1 MKLRVLHKIKKM
13 KKLLTNSIKM
23 ERIMRFLL
31 TLFSLA
37 FITGCVKQAPTLQHE
52 NATKTHR
59 HSVLHTKKTLHEQ
72 DGAPAKPK
80 PFFFQALKP
89 KHEPMSRYGNP
100 DSYVVD
106 GRVYEVMTS
115 ASGYKARGTASWYGT
130 KFDKHR
136 TSSGEKYDMYAM
148 TAAHRTLPIPSY
160 IRVKNLQNGRV
171 AVVRVN
177 DRGPFHSKRVVDL
190 SYAAAHYLGLLPKG
204 TAQVE
209 VESLTSTSH
218 SKTHA
223 AHYYIQA
230 GAFQSNQLARSLQLK
245 VKRLTKAHVA
255 IEKYQK
261 KFIVKVG
268 PFNNKQ
274 QTNNIKQQLAKR
286 GIGGTFT
293 FIQ

>member
-1 MKLRVLHKIKKM
+1 
-13 KKLLTNSIKM
+13 
-23 ERIMRFLL
+23 MRFFL
-31 TLFSLA
+31 TFVSLA
-37 FITGCVKQAPTLQHE
+37 FITACVKQTPDSHQAHTSKHQTS
-52 NATKTHR
+52 AK
-59 HSVLHTKKTLHEQ
+59 VQTKKQSRQ

-80 PFFFQALKP
+80 PFFFQLLKP

-100 DSYVVD
+100 DSYAVD
-106 GRVYEVMTS
+106 GRVYQVMTS
-115 ASGYKARGTASWYGT
+115 SSGYKARGTASWYGT

-171 AVVRVN
+171 AIVRVN
-177 DRGPFHSKRVVDL
+177 DRGPFHSHRIVDL

-209 VESLTSTSH
+209 VEALTSKSQGKSH
-218 SKTHA
+218 S

-230 GAFQSNQLARSLQLK
+230 GAFQSNSLARSLQSK
-245 VKRLTKAHVA
+245 VKKLTKVRVS

-261 KFIVKVG
+261 RFIVKVG

-274 QTNNIKQQLAKR
+274 QTNQLKQQLAKR
-286 GIGGTFT
+286 GISRSFT